1 MAIEPADALELE
13 VRIAASAQTVFK
25 FLTDPGE
32 ITRWMGTSATLDPR
46 PGGVYRVNVTG
57 RDIARG
63 EFLEVTTFS
72 RVVFTWGWEGQGS
85 VVAPGSSTVE
95 VSLVEEGDTTIV
107 KLRHTGLPVEEQEK
121 HRGGW
126 ETLMPRMVVAAEGGD
141 PGPNPFS
148 DQ

>member
-32 ITRWMGTSATLDPR
+32 ITRWVGTSATLDPR

-72 RVVFTWGWEGQGS
+72 RVVFIWGWEGQGS

-95 VSLVEEGDTTIV
+95 VSLAARPRIRSWRRKPPRKNLLTVI
-107 KLRHTGLPVEEQEK
+107 
-121 HRGGW
+121 W
-126 ETLMPRMVVAAEGGD
+126 TLSWS
-141 PGPNPFS
+141 N
-148 DQ
+148 

>member
-1 MAIEPADALELE
+1 M
-13 VRIAASAQTVFK
+13 
-25 FLTDPGE
+25 
-32 ITRWMGTSATLDPR
+32 
-46 PGGVYRVNVTG
+46 NVTE

-85 VVAPGSSTVE
+85 VVAPCSSTVE